1 MLINVYFVLSSG
13 NGTHVAASW
22 VGKNHYYVNI
32 ARPLSRDRV
41 IWGMFVNAAKL
52 MK

>member
-1 MLINVYFVLSSG
+1 MLINVYFTSFYQSVTG
-13 NGTHVAASW
+13 PTASW
-22 VGKNHYYVNI
+22 VGKNHYVNI
-32 ARPLSRDRV
+32 TRPLSRDRV